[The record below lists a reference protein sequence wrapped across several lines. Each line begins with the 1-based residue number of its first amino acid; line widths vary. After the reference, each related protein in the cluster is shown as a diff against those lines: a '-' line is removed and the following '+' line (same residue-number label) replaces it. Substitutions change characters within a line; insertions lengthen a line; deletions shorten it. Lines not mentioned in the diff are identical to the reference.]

1 MPIPIDRVIQMKQQG
16 LTNNQILEALQR
28 EGFKT
33 DEIFDSMK
41 QADIKMQMTQATGPI
56 PQFNPSPFSQQI
68 PIMTP
73 QQGAHREEI
82 EEIAESIIEEKW
94 QEIASEIRKI
104 ADWRDSVERRL
115 AQLEAQSSALK
126 DNFDKLHSALLEK
139 IDEYDRHISEVGI
152 DIKALEKV
160 FQKILPTFTQN
171 VNELSRVSQDLRAL
185 KK

>member
-1 MPIPIDRVIQMKQQG
+1 MPLQIDRVVQMKQQG

-33 DEIFDSMK
+33 DEIFDAMK
-41 QADIKMQMTQATGPI
+41 QADIKIQFLQGPVPAFQAPPTT
-56 PQFNPSPFSQQI
+56 FSQQGPVI
-68 PIMTP
+68 QPSIS
-73 QQGAHREEI
+73 QREEI
-82 EEIAESIIEEKW
+82 EEVAEAIIEEKW
-94 QEIASEIRKI
+94 QDIAAEIRKI
-104 ADWRDSVERRL
+104 ADWRDTVERRL
-115 AQLEAQSSALK
+115 AQLEAQTLSLK

-171 VNELSRVSQDLRAL
+171 VNELSRVAQDLKSI